1 MISKAYLEGQNQMLG
16 TLRTLA
22 EAYEQISVIRIQRVR
37 GSVLTTRDFLDG
49 LADIFKDVKQSYRD
63 EVEQLLKKHKN
74 SKESLSGLQ
83 KNGKTIAIL
92 LSSNN
97 KLYGDIVFRV
107 FNLFIQDVRKNNYD
121 VVIIGKVGKAMFDQ
135 QGLQK
140 DYLYFDMPDEDAKL
154 SDIAPVIK
162 KIEQY
167 QKIFVYYG
175 RFLNI
180 VSQEPAISEVLGDGS
195 LLDKPLVGG
204 DEKEKHTPFFFEPS
218 LKKILAFFETQM
230 FSSVLKQVVDESELS
245 RLASRI
251 KSMEDSLGTIEK
263 EQEQLHKTELRAKR
277 MIENSKQLQRLS
289 GIALWQ
295 HR

>member
-1 MISKAYLEGQNQMLG
+1 MLG

-22 EAYEQISVIRIQRVR
+22 EAYEQISVIRMQRVR

-49 LADIFKDVKQSYRD
+49 LADIFKDVQQSYRD
-63 EVEQLLKKHKN
+63 EVEDLIKHHKN

-97 KLYGDIVFRV
+97 KLYGDIVARV
-107 FNLFIQDVRKNNYD
+107 FHLFIQDVKKNNYD
-121 VVIIGKVGKAMFDQ
+121 VAIAGKVGRVMFEQ
-135 QGLQK
+135 QNLSK
-140 DYLYFDMPDEDAKL
+140 PYLYFDMPDEDAQL
-154 SDIAPVIK
+154 SDVVPVIK
-162 KIEQY
+162 KVAEY
-167 QKIFVYYG
+167 QKIYVYYG

-195 LLDKPLVGG
+195 LLDKPTAG
-204 DEKEKHTPFFFEPS
+204 DTEKHTPYFFEPT
-218 LKKILAFFETQM
+218 LRKILAFFETQM
-230 FSSVLKQVVDESELS
+230 FTSVLKQVVDESELS

-251 KSMEDSLGTIEK
+251 KSMEDSLSTIER

-277 MIENSKQLQRLS
+277 MVENSKQLQRLS

-295 HR
+295 TK

>member
-1 MISKAYLEGQNQMLG
+1 MISKQYLNGQNQMLS

-37 GSVLTTRDFLDG
+37 GSVLATRDFLDG

-63 EVEQLLKKHKN
+63 EVEDLLTHHKN
-74 SKESLSGLQ
+74 SSERLSGLQ

-107 FNLFIQDVRKNNYD
+107 FNLFLQDFKKNNFD
-121 VVIIGKVGKAMFDQ
+121 VVIVGKVGKAMFEQ
-135 QGLQK
+135 QHLGK
-140 DYLYFDMPDEDAKL
+140 PYLYFDLPDEDAKL
-154 SDIAPVIK
+154 TDLVPVIK
-162 KIEQY
+162 KIAEY

-180 VSQEPAISEVLGDGS
+180 VTQEPAISEVLGDGS
-195 LLDKPLVGG
+195 LLDKPTTG
-204 DEKEKHTPFFFEPS
+204 DSPQKHTPFFFEPT

-251 KSMEDSLGTIEK
+251 KSMEDSLGTIER
-263 EQEQLHKTELRAKR
+263 EQSLLHKTELRAKR
-277 MIENSKQLQRLS
+277 QVENNKQLQRLA

-295 HR
+295 AQ

>member
-1 MISKAYLEGQNQMLG
+1 MISKNYLNNQNQMLG
-16 TLRTLA
+16 TLKTLA

-37 GSVLTTRDFLDG
+37 GSVLATRDFLDG

-63 EVEQLLKKHKN
+63 EVEDLIKHHKN
-74 SKESLSGLQ
+74 SKETLSGLQ
-83 KNGKTIAIL
+83 KNGKTIAVL

-107 FNLFIQDVRKNNYD
+107 FNLFIQDVKKNNYD
-121 VVIIGKVGKAMFDQ
+121 VAIVGKVGRAMFEQ
-135 QGLQK
+135 HSTNK
-140 DYLYFDMPDEDAKL
+140 PYLYFDMPDEDAQL
-154 SDIAPVIK
+154 SDIVPVIK
-162 KIEQY
+162 QIAEY

-195 LLDKPLVGG
+195 LLDKPM
-204 DEKEKHTPFFFEPS
+204 ESQERQKHTPFFFEPS
-218 LKKILAFFETQM
+218 LKKILGFFETQM

-245 RLASRI
+245 RHASRI
-251 KSMEDSLGTIEK
+251 KSMEDSLGTIER
-263 EQEQLHKTELRAKR
+263 EQDILHKTELRAKR
-277 MIENSKQLQRLS
+277 QVENSKQLQRLS

-295 HR
+295 RV

>member
-1 MISKAYLEGQNQMLG
+1 MISKSYLQAQNQMLG

-37 GSVLTTRDFLDG
+37 GSVLATRDFLDG

-63 EVEQLLKKHKN
+63 EVEDLLKHHKN
-74 SKESLSGLQ
+74 SRESISGLQ
-83 KNGKTIAIL
+83 KNGKTIAVL

-107 FNLFIQDVRKNNYD
+107 FSLFLQDIKKNNYD
-121 VVIIGKVGKAMFDQ
+121 VAIVGKVGRVMFEQ
-135 QGLQK
+135 QHTEK
-140 DYLYFDMPDEDAKL
+140 PYLYFDMPDENAQL
-154 SDIAPVIK
+154 SDVVPVIK
-162 KIEQY
+162 KIAEY
-167 QKIFVYYG
+167 QKIYVYYG

-180 VSQEPAISEVLGDGS
+180 VTQEPAISEVLGDGS
-195 LLDKPLVGG
+195 LLDKPLDAQEG
-204 DEKEKHTPFFFEPS
+204 KHTPFFFEPT
-218 LKKILAFFETQM
+218 LKKILGFFETQM

-263 EQEQLHKTELRAKR
+263 EQDILHKTELRAKR
-277 MIENSKQLQRLS
+277 MIENNKQLQRLS

-295 HR
+295 AR

>member
-1 MISKAYLEGQNQMLG
+1 MISKQYLNSQNQMLS

-37 GSVLTTRDFLDG
+37 GSVLATRDFLDG

-63 EVEQLLKKHKN
+63 EVEDLLKHHKN
-74 SKESLSGLQ
+74 SSERLSGLH

-107 FNLFIQDVRKNNYD
+107 FNLFIQDVKKNNYD
-121 VVIIGKVGKAMFDQ
+121 VVIVGKVGRAMFEQ
-135 QGLQK
+135 QHLGK
-140 DYLYFDMPDEDAKL
+140 PYLYFDMPDEDAKI
-154 SDIAPVIK
+154 SDLTPVI
-162 KIEQY
+162 
-167 QKIFVYYG
+167 QKIAEYERIYVYYG

-180 VSQEPAISEVLGDGS
+180 VTQEPAISEILGDGS
-195 LLDKPLVGG
+195 LLDKQTT
-204 DEKEKHTPFFFEPS
+204 DEQTQKHTPFFFEPT

-263 EQEQLHKTELRAKR
+263 EQGLLHKTELRAKR
-277 MIENSKQLQRLS
+277 QIENNKQLQRLA

-295 HR
+295 AQ